1 MVFSVGAN
9 EAHPL
14 VECSNKGLCD
24 GKLGECDCFDNK
36 DGVAWAA
43 TRSKMCSSASEKK
56 VVVNFDTRK
65 IRHSRCFPGTSE
77 PGRDRE
83 WTGKGPGESRSFP
96 RTRRATSPFEL

>member
-36 DGVAWAA
+36 DGVACDA
-43 TRSKMCSSASEKK
+43 
-56 VVVNFDTRK
+56 RK
-65 IRHSRCFPGTSE
+65 IAQFSE
-77 PGRDRE
+77 R
-83 WTGKGPGESRSFP
+83 KESSSKF
-96 RTRRATSPFEL
+96 